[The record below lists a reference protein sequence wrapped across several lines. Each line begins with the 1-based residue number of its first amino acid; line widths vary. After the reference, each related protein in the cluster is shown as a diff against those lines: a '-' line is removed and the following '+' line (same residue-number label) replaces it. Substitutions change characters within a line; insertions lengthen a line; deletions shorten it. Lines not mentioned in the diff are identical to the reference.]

1 MNSKTVQKSTKKWKK
16 YKQTVD
22 YYDLPLYHSR
32 IAVVN
37 NPDPQKISKQ
47 FGISKE
53 QLEKDWE
60 EGGTYG
66 LSYGG
71 GKDKKTGDYLQLILI
86 FPHPDNLML
95 VNTCAHEALHAA
107 QDILYDRGMK
117 LCDDTHEAYAY
128 LVGWIAMCIYK
139 TATKK

>member
-1 MNSKTVQKSTKKWKK
+1 MNSKTVQKSTKRWKK

-53 QLEKDWE
+53 QIEKDWE
-60 EGGTYG
+60 GCGTYG

-107 QDILYDRGMK
+107 QDILCDRGIK